1 MIRNEVWNEDDALSR
16 GFDPRSPRIG
26 GDRGVKYAPVTALL
40 TALNGLP
47 EAI

>member
-16 GFDPRSPRIG
+16 GFDPPFSE
-26 GDRGVKYAPVTALL
+26 DRGVKYAPVTTLL